1 MLMMIAARENVLC
14 RLYPDVFKAADTGH
28 AIADKDFPQMDFLG
42 VISWLGST
50 LSIIVPMY
58 NMEAA

>member
-28 AIADKDFPQMDFLG
+28 AIADKDFP
-42 VISWLGST
+42 
-50 LSIIVPMY
+50 
-58 NMEAA
+58 